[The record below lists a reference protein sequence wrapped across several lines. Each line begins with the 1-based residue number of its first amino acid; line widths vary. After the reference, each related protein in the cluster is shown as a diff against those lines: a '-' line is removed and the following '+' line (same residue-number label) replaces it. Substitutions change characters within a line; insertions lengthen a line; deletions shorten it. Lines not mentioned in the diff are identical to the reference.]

1 MQFRTRRLGWVPVVA
16 LVVAGGLSAA
26 PALADSQAGTTLAQ
40 TVSAAP
46 RWTKTYAWNVTKT
59 ADPASLDLAPGETG
73 DVTYVVGL
81 TRDNGTEA
89 AYIAG
94 QVCITNGGAV
104 ATGGLTSVINVT
116 KPPSATV
123 VASTPLDTS
132 GHPVLAPGES
142 RCYGYEVAVPSPPE
156 AGKAYKVSADTSIT
170 NHSGHLGTPFGPNTS
185 ASFGWP
191 SSITPVHG
199 EVSVDDTMQ
208 GNLGTFAGS
217 ATTTYTRTFSCDDA
231 GVRTNTATL
240 THTDDNTAGPS
251 ATATVAVTC
260 TTPPPAGC
268 TLTIGY
274 WKNHPKAVAPMLPVW
289 LGTPDG
295 QLSHEVTTTNDA
307 VAILNF
313 NGAASNGINKLR
325 GQLLAAK
332 LGIAGGADGS
342 AVAGAIADADAFL
355 ATHAPSSW
363 NSLSKADRNDVNLLA
378 TTLDNYNNGIIG
390 PGHCDD

>member
-1 MQFRTRRLGWVPVVA
+1 MAA
-16 LVVAGGLSAA
+16 LVAA
-26 PALADSQAGTTLAQ
+26 SGMSVTPALAESQAGTTLSQ
-40 TVSAAP
+40 TVSATP
-46 RWTKTYAWNVTKT
+46 HWTKTYAWNVTKS
-59 ADPASLDLAPGETG
+59 ADPTSLDLTPGQSG
-73 DVTYVVGL
+73 DVTYTVGL

-94 QVCITNGGAV
+94 EVCITNGGAV
-104 ATGGLTSVINVT
+104 ATESLTSIINVT
-116 KPPSATV
+116 KPPSTAV
-123 VASTPLDTS
+123 VASKPLDTS

-142 RCYGYEVAVPSPPE
+142 RCYGYEVAVPSPPDT
-156 AGKAYKVSADTSIT
+156 GKAYKVTADTSIT

-185 ASFGWP
+185 DSFSWP
-191 SSITPVHG
+191 SSITPVHDK
-199 EVSVDDTMQ
+199 VSVDDSMQ
-208 GNLGTFAGS
+208 GNLGTFSGS
-217 ATTTYTRTFSCDDA
+217 AETTYTRTFTCDDA
-231 GVRTNTATL
+231 GVQTNTATL

-251 ATATVAVTC
+251 ATATVTVNC

-274 WKNHPKAVAPMLPVW
+274 WKNHTQAMAPKLPIW
-289 LGTPDG
+289 LGTPSG
-295 QLSHEVTTTNDA
+295 QSSQKVTTTNEA

-342 AVAGAIADADAFL
+342 AVSGSIADADAFL

-363 NSLSKADRNDVNLLA
+363 NSLSKAERNDVNLLA

-390 PGHCDD
+390 PGHCD